1 MQPEE
6 LALRPIAA
14 RADDNSPFEALFRE
28 HYPRVVG
35 VLARLTG
42 DRAQAEEIAAETFSK
57 LARRSRLPGS
67 ADPAAWIYRVATNAG
82 LDALRAQRR
91 RRRFEEA
98 VVAEQT
104 REVAGGG
111 ALEDLIRAERAGRVR
126 AVLASMKPR
135 DAGLLLLRSSG
146 LAYREIA
153 QTLSVQPGSV
163 GTLLARAEREF
174 ERKYRSRYG
183 DDV

>member
-6 LALRPIAA
+6 LALRPLAA
-14 RADDNSPFEALFRE
+14 RCDETSWFDSLFRE

-57 LARRSRLPGS
+57 LVRRAVLPGAGDS
-67 ADPAAWIYRVATNAG
+67 TAWVYRVATNAG
-82 LDALRAQRR
+82 LDALRAHRR
-91 RRRFEEA
+91 RRRLEEA
-98 VVAEQT
+98 AFAEQA

-111 ALEDLIRAERAGRVR
+111 ALDDLIRAERAGRVR

-135 DAGLLLLRSSG
+135 DAQLLLLRSSG
-146 LAYREIA
+146 WAYREIA
-153 QTLSVQPGSV
+153 HSLGMQPGSI